1 MPIVQITTNLGRR
14 LGTPFLKSVSS
25 LVADM
30 TNKPEKAVVV
40 TLNSQYDMWY
50 NGADAPLA
58 HIRFSSLDMPVSDHV
73 GYSAKF
79 AELFSK
85 DLDVDTERVI
95 VEFNSPQAT
104 HLGKNGSTIAEIRK
118 VAD

>member
-1 MPIVQITTNLGRR
+1 MLMICFV
-14 LGTPFLKSVSS
+14 
-25 LVADM
+25 
-30 TNKPEKAVVV
+30 
-40 TLNSQYDMWY
+40 
-50 NGADAPLA
+50 
-58 HIRFSSLDMPVSDHV
+58 RFSSLDMPVSDHV